1 VSAEVLNRKSLWLTY
16 LIGGGLVMIVNFTV
30 LAGSIYQQ
38 LNYEL
43 VSISAVAAIIIGI
56 RINRPSQAHIW
67 YAFALGQAMWVVGDS
82 IFNYYGTFLHQAPP
96 FPSVAD
102 VLYIGAYPVFILALL
117 GLVRSRLAGK
127 DTGSLVD
134 ATMIATGAGLLSWVF
149 LIKPLLGDAS
159 LSLLQQGTSI
169 VLPVMDIL
177 LLALIARLLVLPGA
191 RPRSFVLVSMGLM
204 AGFTGFTL
212 RALTA
217 LTGGSQHTTGVLIA
231 WLVSLLLWGA
241 ASLHPSMVQLTH
253 KAAPLHGREFGWWR
267 LALLVVAS
275 LVAPTVLAVQTLLDQ
290 EVDGLV
296 IAGASALLFL
306 LVIGR
311 MAGLIREGRAA
322 VTELDAQSKKLRG
335 GIEARTQ
342 LELQLRHQALHDSL
356 TGLAN
361 RAMFTERVGQ
371 ALSAPAHLG
380 SGVATLSLDLD
391 EFKTVNDTLG
401 HEAGDELLKQISKRI
416 TGYLR
421 PPDLLARLD
430 GDEFAILLTG
440 MNDASDAISVA
451 DGLVEIMQ
459 LPFAQQGDVVT
470 VNASVGV
477 ARANDGDVAEN
488 LVRNADAAMYT
499 AKRNGKN
506 QRVVYI
512 PEMHSIVRDRT
523 ELKSALVRALTE
535 GELRLAYQP
544 IVDIQSGK
552 VHGAEALVRWEH
564 PKRGLIPPSEFLP
577 YAEESGLIVD
587 IDRWVVM
594 GACIQVAKWK
604 RDLPPGSNLGISV
617 NFSGRTVQDSDIVP
631 WVESCL
637 QASGLEPSDLL
648 IEITES
654 VLVSDVDTAV
664 RRMNELKGLGVRLA
678 VDDFGTGYS
687 SLNYVKLFPLDF
699 LKVDKAFVDGVTQ
712 GPEESA
718 LARAILGLA
727 EALGLETISEG
738 IEDWAQASELSR
750 LGSRFGQGYVY
761 SPPVGACSMEH
772 LIRSGFPRRS
782 GPRSARVP
790 FAPAA

>member
-1 VSAEVLNRKSLWLTY
+1 
-16 LIGGGLVMIVNFTV
+16 
-30 LAGSIYQQ
+30 
-38 LNYEL
+38 
-43 VSISAVAAIIIGI
+43 
-56 RINRPSQAHIW
+56 
-67 YAFALGQAMWVVGDS
+67 
-82 IFNYYGTFLHQAPP
+82 
-96 FPSVAD
+96 
-102 VLYIGAYPVFILALL
+102 
-117 GLVRSRLAGK
+117 
-127 DTGSLVD
+127 
-134 ATMIATGAGLLSWVF
+134 
-149 LIKPLLGDAS
+149 
-159 LSLLQQGTSI
+159 
-169 VLPVMDIL
+169 
-177 LLALIARLLVLPGA
+177 
-191 RPRSFVLVSMGLM
+191 
-204 AGFTGFTL
+204 
-212 RALTA
+212 
-217 LTGGSQHTTGVLIA
+217 
-231 WLVSLLLWGA
+231 
-241 ASLHPSMVQLTH
+241 
-253 KAAPLHGREFGWWR
+253 
-267 LALLVVAS
+267 
-275 LVAPTVLAVQTLLDQ
+275 
-290 EVDGLV
+290 
-296 IAGASALLFL
+296 
-306 LVIGR
+306 
-311 MAGLIREGRAA
+311 
-322 VTELDAQSKKLRG
+322 
-335 GIEARTQ
+335 
-342 LELQLRHQALHDSL
+342 
-356 TGLAN
+356 
-361 RAMFTERVGQ
+361 MFTERVGQ

-761 SPPVGACSMEH
+761 SPPVGASSMEH